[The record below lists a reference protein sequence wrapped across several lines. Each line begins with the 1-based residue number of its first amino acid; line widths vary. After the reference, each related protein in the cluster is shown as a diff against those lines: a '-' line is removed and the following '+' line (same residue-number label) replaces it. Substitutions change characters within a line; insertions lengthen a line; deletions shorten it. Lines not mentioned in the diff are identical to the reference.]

1 MAKRQ
6 NNTKLK
12 PAKTDEGQEN
22 MLIALAEREAEKR
35 LREGT
40 ASNSLILHYLK
51 EGSEKTRLEREKL
64 ELEREKLE
72 HENKLLDAR
81 TATLEIA
88 AKDHDQ
94 LAQVLSAFKLYSGD
108 DDENIQ

>member
-40 ASNSLILHYLK
+40 APVSLILHYLK
-51 EGSEKTRLEREKL
+51 EGSEKTRLERA
-64 ELEREKLE
+64 KLE

-94 LAQVLSAFKLYSGD
+94 LARVLSAFKLYSGD